1 MLENQGKGSTVC
13 NLERSTLSTR
23 GHARSPARRG
33 DLPVDRGFLL
43 LLGRGFMAWA
53 ESSFYSQLQ

>member
-33 DLPVDRGFLL
+33 GP
-43 LLGRGFMAWA
+43 
-53 ESSFYSQLQ
+53 SSGQRIFAAPWQRVYGMG